1 MAVITKNNRID
12 IRLND
17 SDKQLIE
24 KAASFNRQ
32 SISSYI
38 VSVVI
43 KQAQLDI
50 VENETLILCNEDRD
64 FVLNLLDN
72 PGEPNDDLKSLFKWL
87 LNQLKKAWCC

>member
-72 PGEPNDDLKSLFKWL
+72 PGAPNDDLKSLFK
-87 LNQLKKAWCC
+87 

>member
-43 KQAQLDI
+43 KQAQIDI
-50 VENETLILCNEDRD
+50 VENETILLSNEDRD

-72 PGEPNDDLKSLFKWL
+72 PGEPNEALKSLFKWFS
-87 LNQLKKAWCC
+87 NQLKKKDLL

>member
-72 PGEPNDDLKSLFKWL
+72 PGEPNDDLKSLFK
-87 LNQLKKAWCC
+87 

>member
-1 MAVITKNNRID
+1 MAVVTKNNRID

-50 VENETLILCNEDRD
+50 VENETILLSNEDRD

-72 PGEPNDDLKSLFKWL
+72 PGEPNEALKSLFK
-87 LNQLKKAWCC
+87 

>member
-1 MAVITKNNRID
+1 MAVVTKNNRID

-38 VSVVI
+38 VSVVV

-50 VENETLILCNEDRD
+50 VENETILLSNEDRD

-72 PGEPNDDLKSLFKWL
+72 PGEPNEALKSLFK
-87 LNQLKKAWCC
+87 

>member
-43 KQAQLDI
+43 KQAQIDI
-50 VENETLILCNEDRD
+50 VENETILLSNEDRD

-72 PGEPNDDLKSLFKWL
+72 PGEPNEALKSLFK
-87 LNQLKKAWCC
+87 